1 MKFACNSIA
10 VLFAVLTATSCAI
23 TVEARAQRLDPN
35 DTGDALTIMR
45 KIQCSTVDNRE
56 AIYAW
61 EGKAYARR
69 QGEKDKN
76 VFNVV
81 GMNVRA
87 CSAVRDEKRG
97 MGFAMVSRE
106 ILLYVDKDTGEVI
119 DTWDN
124 PWTGET
130 VRVQHVE
137 NDPVNWKS
145 YEIGWDGKP
154 STWGGDILGSQWNY
168 RSTFPL
174 WYPNPLGSA
183 YQSEIGGTYHATEM
197 FNFFGRTDDLL
208 DASKSE
214 AVVSVGWARLSDWL
228 PWMKMN
234 GREGVFYVHTS
245 GFRLKGWDELS
256 DTMKNYIT
264 ERAPEYKNAPPQGD
278 DRSNMTSWKHYKQWR
293 EDKRNSKEGK

>member
-1 MKFACNSIA
+1 MTFFCKVLATFIA
-10 VLFAVLTATSCAI
+10 VLTVSSCAMM
-23 TVEARAQRLDPN
+23 VEAREHRLDPN
-35 DTGDALTIMR
+35 DSADALTLMR

-76 VFNVV
+76 IFNVV

-87 CSAVRDEKRG
+87 CSSIQDEKKG
-97 MGFAMVSRE
+97 NGFAMVSRE
-106 ILLYVDKDTGEVI
+106 ILLYLDKDTGEII

-130 VRVQHVE
+130 VKVQHVE
-137 NDPVNWKS
+137 NDPVNWES
-145 YEIGWDGKP
+145 YEIGWNGKP
-154 STWGGDILGSQWNY
+154 ATWSGEVFGNQWNY

-174 WYPNPLGSA
+174 WYPNPLGGA
-183 YQSEIGGTYHATEM
+183 YQSEVGGTYHATEM
-197 FNFFGRTDDLL
+197 FNFFGRTDDLF
-208 DASKSE
+208 DSRNSE
-214 AVVSVGWARLSDWL
+214 ASVSVGWARLSDWL

-256 DTMKNYIT
+256 ETMKNYIT
-264 ERAPEYKNAPPQGD
+264 ERAPKYRHAPPKGD
-278 DRSNMTSWKHYKQWR
+278 DRENMTSWKHYKQWR
-293 EDKRNSKEGK
+293 KESGKSSE